1 MTSEI
6 KVDTISENTSA
17 NGVTIDGLTIKDGN
31 IIGDVALAGTT
42 PTFTIGDAGAED
54 AALIFDGNAQDFYVA
69 LDDSADDLVIGL
81 GNTIG
86 TTPIMSFDEN
96 KDVVIHDG
104 GLSITTAD
112 NTDTLTLISTDADAL
127 VGPNLNFYRNS
138 SSPADGDLMGQIKFT
153 GESAGSGI
161 HTYGSIVMENNGVTD
176 GQEQGKIKFNIS
188 MPDGALANVF
198 NIDRTEICIN
208 EDSEDLDFRV
218 ESNGLTHAL
227 FVDGG
232 NDRVGIG
239 TSSPDM
245 LFEVQGSVSVG
256 GGSDEKLQQWNVG
269 SDNCKMEVEYLDAS
283 GNRGFGFGPTS
294 QQNLNLK
301 THDTNRLTIRY
312 DGLIG
317 IGALPTSR
325 MFAVTTPASY
335 SQYTVDFNNASS
347 SAPYGIF
354 NRYTGAAPD
363 SGSDYHFLVCDDTSA
378 TRLRIESDGDVK
390 NHDNSYGALSD
401 ERIKQDIRDSNSQ
414 WNDIK
419 AVKVRN
425 FKKKDDVRQYGDNAW
440 EQIGVIAQELEVVSP
455 KLIRKHNP
463 SSFDILSNAEFGTL
477 YEDGDSI
484 PEDKAIGDVKEIKDQ
499 VKSVNY
505 SILYMKAIKALQ
517 EAMARIE
524 ALENA

>member
-1 MTSEI
+1 MTSTI

-17 NGVTIDGLTIKDGN
+17 NGVAVDGVTLKDGG
-31 IIGDVALAGTT
+31 IAATLAST
-42 PTFTIGDAGAED
+42 
-54 AALIFDGNAQDFYVA
+54 
-69 LDDSADDLVIGL
+69 
-81 GNTIG
+81 
-86 TTPIMSFDEN
+86 
-96 KDVVIHDG
+96 
-104 GLSITTAD
+104 ITTAD
-112 NTDTLTLISTDADAL
+112 NTDTLSLISTDADAL
-127 VGPNLNFYRNS
+127 SSPNLVLYRNS
-138 SSPADGDLMGQIKFT
+138 SSPADGDQLGYMHFKGRNDNSQDVTYAKLLVHT
-153 GESAGSGI
+153 DDVSDGEEDGDLFLQVMTAGTLQNYVSMLAVENQPEVVI
-161 HTYGSIVMENNGVTD
+161 NDGSIDM
-176 GQEQGKIKFNIS
+176 
-188 MPDGALANVF
+188 
-198 NIDRTEICIN
+198 
-208 EDSEDLDFRV
+208 DFRV

-232 NDRVGIG
+232 NNRVGIG
-239 TSSPDM
+239 TASPDM

-256 GGSDEKLQQWNVG
+256 SGSDEKLQQWNVG

-463 SSFDILSNAEFGTL
+463 SSFDILSSSEFGTL

-484 PEDKAIGDVKEIKDQ
+484 PEGKEIGDVKEIKEQ